1 MCQHWYTKSK
11 PAFLEAPMYY
21 CVMGAVISYCHC
33 YFVFKILSNIV
44 LDLDNEDITNNI
56 VTPS

>member
-1 MCQHWYTKSK
+1 
-11 PAFLEAPMYY
+11 MYY